1 MRPQLKLFPALV
13 VLLALFGAPPLAMLV
28 LPHAE
33 PAPPATDPVLVPAA
47 AADAGRAALVELARS
62 RSTLALAY
70 DRWERG
76 YEARGGDREV
86 HVNLAWDRGL
96 STATSAARGWAKL
109 DLLSGTVHALV
120 RGMDAPADLWLVDNR
135 PGPGMDSRPQPGDGM
150 VRLGRLSGAPDS
162 RLSIRLGDRF
172 FDDFELD
179 LMVVTPAGARPDEA
193 ALLFGHRS
201 VFERNYTRARRSVE
215 QQQRGDRLSG
225 WLPSTLA
232 ALLSPRPAFANATSI
247 LIAHGLVSQQ
257 VGDGADLFFDGTFSG
272 NGRTCGTCHPQENN
286 QTIDPPFIA
295 SLPPSDLLFVASLP
309 PEQGGVPGLERPEL
323 LRQEALILENVDGFE
338 DPTVKFVM
346 RGVPHSLSMIT
357 SIAQPA
363 DGRPAGERTGW
374 GGDAG
379 SLNGFSNG
387 AIRQHF
393 TKSLDRIE
401 GTDFRLATQEEL
413 DAMEAFMLASG
424 RLNDP
429 VLANASLSDPAAE
442 RGRLLFLDPNSG
454 KCAIC
459 HLDAGANAGFGGGG
473 NANVNTGVED
483 LPHPARTPG
492 HPDFVEIFPLDGG
505 FGLEPVDVDGDGQI
519 DFFGDGTFNITPLVE
534 AAETGPFFHNN
545 VLDTIELAVDFFNT
559 DEFNQSPGGIAV
571 GGISLTPVE
580 VAEIAKF
587 LRVLNAG
594 LNVDIAVQRT
604 EAGIAL
610 ENQSSEGFGSIDE
623 TSDSVNGKR
632 ATVDALLGLAN
643 AESGDAVEVLSA
655 VGLHPSAV
663 TLLQSAISKSQ
674 QAQAANG
681 SRERKRLMQDALAD
695 LNSARKELGS
705 GFDFVV
711 GEGNLLFGAGN
722 GGLEAL

>member
-1 MRPQLKLFPALV
+1 MRQHLKLFPALV

-28 LPHAE
+28 LPAAE
-33 PAPPATDPVLVPAA
+33 HEAPPTTDPAGAVAPAA
-47 AADAGRAALVELARS
+47 APDPARAALVELARS
-62 RSTLALAY
+62 RSTLAVAY
-70 DRWERG
+70 QQWERG

-96 STATSAARGWAKL
+96 STATSAARGWAKV
-109 DLLSGTVHALV
+109 DLLGGTVAALV
-120 RGMDAPADLWLVDNR
+120 RGMEAPGDLWLVDNR
-135 PGPGMDSRPQPGDGM
+135 PGPGMDSRPQPGDAM
-150 VRLGRLSGAPDS
+150 VSLGRLSGAPDS

-179 LMVVTPAGARPDEA
+179 LMVVTPAGSRPEEA

-201 VFERNYTRARRSVE
+201 VFQRAYTRARRSE
-215 QQQRGDRLSG
+215 ETRRGDRLSG

-232 ALLSPRPAFANATSI
+232 ALLSPRPAFADATSI

-286 QTIDPPFIA
+286 QTIDPAFIA
-295 SLPPSDLLFVASLP
+295 PLPPSDLLFAP
-309 PEQGGVPGLERPEL
+309 NVPGLERPAL
-323 LRQEALILENVDGFE
+323 LRQEALVLENVDGFE

-346 RGVPHSLSMIT
+346 RGVPHSLSMFT

-363 DGRPAGERTGW
+363 DGRPIGERTGW

-379 SLNGFSNG
+379 SLNGFPNG

-393 TKSLDRIE
+393 TKSLDRID
-401 GTDFRLATQEEL
+401 GTDFRLATQAEL

-429 VLANASLSDPAAE
+429 VLANVSLTDPAAE
-442 RGRLLFLDPNSG
+442 RGRRLFLDPAAG
-454 KCAIC
+454 KCANC

-473 NANVNTGVED
+473 NANVDTGVEE

-492 HPDFVEIFPLDGG
+492 DPEFVELFPLDGG
-505 FGLEPVDVDGDGQI
+505 LGTQPVDVDGDGQV
-519 DFFGDGTFNITPLVE
+519 DFFGDGTFNISPLVE
-534 AAETGPFFHNN
+534 VADTGPFFHND
-545 VLDTIELAVDFFNT
+545 VLDTVEEAVDFFNT
-559 DEFNQSPGGIAV
+559 PEFNNSPGGQAV

-587 LRVLNAG
+587 LRVLNTG
-594 LNVDIAVQRT
+594 FNIDIAVQRT
-604 EAGIAL
+604 EAAISL
-610 ENQSSEGFGSIDE
+610 ENQATFGKFDTATASQGDE
-623 TSDSVNGKR
+623 VNGKR
-632 ATVDALLGLAN
+632 ETVDALLGLAN
-643 AESGDAVEVLSA
+643 AESDDAVEVLSA
-655 VGLHPSAV
+655 VGLHPSTV

-674 QAQAANG
+674 QAQAAF
-681 SRERKRLMQDALAD
+681 SSKERRQLMQAALAD
-695 LNSARKELGS
+695 LNSARGQLGT

-711 GEGNLLFGAGN
+711 GEGNLLFGEGAG
-722 GGLEAL
+722 GGLEAF

>member
-1 MRPQLKLFPALV
+1 MRPHLKLFPSLV

-28 LPHAE
+28 LPLAE
-33 PAPPATDPVLVPAA
+33 PAAPPTADAAGTAAPAG
-47 AADAGRAALVELARS
+47 AADPGRAALVELARS
-62 RSTLALAY
+62 RSTLAVAY
-70 DRWERG
+70 QRWQRG

-109 DLLSGTVHALV
+109 DLLGGAVHALV
-120 RGMDAPADLWLVDNR
+120 RGLETPGDLWLVDNR

-150 VRLGRLSGAPDS
+150 VRLGRLAGAPDG
-162 RLSIRLGDRF
+162 RLSIHLGDRF

-201 VFERNYTRARRSVE
+201 VFERNYTRARRSAE
-215 QQQRGDRLSG
+215 RRRGDRLDG

-232 ALLSPRPAFANATSI
+232 ALLSPRTAFADSTSV

-295 SLPPSDLLFVASLP
+295 SLPASDLLFVASLP

-323 LRQEALILENVDGFE
+323 LRQEALVLENVDGFE
-338 DPTVKFVM
+338 DPTVKFVV

-401 GTDFRLATQEEL
+401 GTDFRLATQAEL

-424 RLNDP
+424 RLDDP

-442 RGRLLFLDPNSG
+442 RGRLLFLDPNAG
-454 KCAIC
+454 KCANC
-459 HLDAGANAGFGGGG
+459 HVNAGANAGFGGGG

-505 FGLEPVDVDGDGQI
+505 FGVQPVDVDGDGQT

-534 AAETGPFFHNN
+534 AADTGPFFHND
-545 VLDTIELAVDFFNT
+545 VLDTIEEAVDFFNT
-559 DEFNQSPGGIAV
+559 PEFNASPGGQAV

-580 VAEIAKF
+580 VEEIAKF
-587 LRVLNAG
+587 LRVLNTG
-594 LNVDIAVQRT
+594 LNIDIAMQRT
-604 EAGIAL
+604 DAGIAL
-610 ENQSSEGFGSIDE
+610 ENQSGGSGGPKPR
-623 TSDSVNGKR
+623 SGDSVDGAR
-632 ATVDALLGLAN
+632 ATVNALLGLAN
-643 AESGDAVEVLSA
+643 AESNDAVEVLSA

-674 QAQAANG
+674 QAQL
-681 SRERKRLMQDALAD
+681 STSSKERKRLMQDALAD
-695 LNSARKELGS
+695 LTQARGELGS

-711 GEGNLLFGAGN
+711 GEGNLLF
-722 GGLEAL
+722 